1 LFCGK
6 QISEIFSCRRNGMRR
21 TPAKTTLG
29 RSPDMN
35 DRTPQVQAFWAA
47 YRAAAGLDHD
57 RYDVVAFGDSPAMAD
72 ELGALV
78 VNGPKRATAGL
89 LRDFASGGEAMP
101 QVGGHVVV
109 IDGRGAPLCIWR
121 TTDVA
126 VKPLIEVDDA
136 FAWDEGEG
144 DRSRD
149 DWLRAHR
156 AYFKRQAA
164 REGFEFHDR
173 IETIFERFTIVW
185 PPEVAD
191 K

>member
-1 LFCGK
+1 M
-6 QISEIFSCRRNGMRR
+6 SET
-21 TPAKTTLG
+21 TPRVK
-29 RSPDMN
+29 
-35 DRTPQVQAFWAA
+35 AFWSA
-47 YRAAAGLDHD
+47 YKAAAGIDHD

-72 ELGALV
+72 ELADLV
-78 VNGPKRATAGL
+78 INGPKRATAGL
-89 LRDFASGGEAMP
+89 LRDFGPGGETMP
-101 QVGGHVVV
+101 AVGEHVVV
-109 IDGRGAPLCIWR
+109 VDGSGTSRCIWQ

-144 DRSRD
+144 DRTRD

-156 AYFKRQAA
+156 NFFSRQAA

-173 IETIFERFTIVW
+173 IETVFERFAVVW
-185 PPEVAD
+185 PPELAD